1 MLKCI
6 DNIYERKVM
15 PAEKSP
21 EPPIIAQLNDAFRR
35 SGRDLFITSGIQAL
49 PDLPELLVAV
59 QQFDN
64 FTPDNDPYG
73 EHDFGSINW
82 HDNKTFWKI
91 DYFDQTLEYGEDA
104 LSRDCRRILTIM
116 LASEY

>member
-1 MLKCI
+1 
-6 DNIYERKVM
+6 M
-15 PAEKSP
+15 PHEQSP
-21 EPPIIAQLNDAFRR
+21 EKHSRAAQIAHLNDAFRR
-35 SGRDLFITSGIQAL
+35 SGQGVMITQGVQAL
-49 PDLPELLVAV
+49 PDVPGLVRAV
-59 QQFDN
+59 QAFDT
-64 FTPDNDPYG
+64 FTPNNDPYG

>member
-1 MLKCI
+1 MS
-6 DNIYERKVM
+6 NEH
-15 PAEKSP
+15 SP
-21 EPPIIAQLNDAFRR
+21 EHGSRATQIAHFNDAFRR
-35 SGRDLFITSGIQAL
+35 SAQGVMITQDVQAL
-49 PDLPELLVAV
+49 PDVPGLVRAV
-59 QQFDN
+59 QAFDT
-64 FTPDNDPYG
+64 FTPNNDPYG

-91 DYFDQTLEYGEDA
+91 DYYDQTLEYGEDA